1 MATLSAAAPAQR
13 PARGRRKVSLRRQEA
28 LTGYLY
34 ISPWLAGFLAFTAF
48 PFLAS
53 FYLSFTDYTVVSQPR
68 FAGLANYAEA
78 LTGDDLF
85 WGSLR
90 RTFTYAAVGVPLGI
104 AGSLACAL
112 LLNQRLPGT
121 TVFRALFFLP
131 SLTPLVALALLWQ
144 WIFQPDFGVLNF
156 LLAQVGI
163 VDGPGWLSSIE
174 WALPSLI
181 IMSLWATVGGGQMVI
196 FLAGLQGVPQEL
208 YEAVEIDGGGVWRK
222 FRHVTLP
229 MISPTMFFNLIL
241 GIIGAL
247 RVFTVAYVSTEGGPA
262 YATWF
267 YILHLYTQAF
277 KYFNMGYASA
287 LAWIFFLILIAFTY
301 LQVRASRHWVFYAGD
316 RD

>member
-1 MATLSAAAPAQR
+1 MRAGPRR
-13 PARGRRKVSLRRQEA
+13 PKASLKRQEA
-28 LTGYLY
+28 IAGYLY
-34 ISPWLAGFLAFTAF
+34 ISPWLLGFLAFTAF

-68 FAGLANYAEA
+68 FAGFANYAEA
-78 LTGDDLF
+78 LSGDDLF

-90 RTFTYAAVGVPLGI
+90 RTFTYAIIGVPTGI
-104 AGSLACAL
+104 VGSLACAL
-112 LLNQRLPGT
+112 LLNQRLQGT
-121 TVFRALFFLP
+121 TLFRALFFLP

-144 WIFQPDFGVLNF
+144 WIFQPDFGILNF
-156 LLAQVGI
+156 LLAKVGI
-163 VDGPGWLSSIE
+163 DGPGWLSSIE

-181 IMSLWATVGGGQMVI
+181 IMALWTTVGGGQMVI
-196 FLAGLQGVPQEL
+196 FLAGLQGVPPEL
-208 YEAVEIDGGGVWRK
+208 YEAVEIDGGGIWHR

-241 GIIGAL
+241 GVIGAL

-287 LAWIFFLILIAFTY
+287 LAWIFFIILIAFTY

-316 RD
+316 TG

>member
-1 MATLSAAAPAQR
+1 MQGEIASDIKGGSKFRKPA
-13 PARGRRKVSLRRQEA
+13 SLKRQEA
-28 LTGYLY
+28 VAGFIY
-34 ISPWLAGFLAFTAF
+34 ISPWVLGFLAFTAF

-68 FAGLANYAEA
+68 FAGFANYVEA
-78 LTGDDLF
+78 LSGDDLF

-90 RTFTYAAVGVPLGI
+90 RTFTYAVVGVPLGI
-104 AGSLACAL
+104 LGSLACAL
-112 LLNQRLPGT
+112 LLNQGLQGT
-121 TVFRALFFLP
+121 TFFRVLFFLP

-156 LLAQVGI
+156 LLAKVGI
-163 VDGPGWLSSIE
+163 DGPGWLSSIE

-181 IMSLWATVGGGQMVI
+181 IMALWGTVGGGQMVI

-208 YEAVEIDGGGVWRK
+208 YEAVEIDGGGPWFK

-287 LAWIFFLILIAFTY
+287 LAWIFFIILIAFTY
-301 LQVRASRHWVFYAGD
+301 LQVRASRHWVFYAGEQS
-316 RD
+316 

>member
-1 MATLSAAAPAQR
+1 MHSETTPDLKEGPRFRRAA
-13 PARGRRKVSLRRQEA
+13 SLKRQEA
-28 LTGYLY
+28 VAGFIY
-34 ISPWLAGFLAFTAF
+34 ISPWLLGFLAFTAF

-53 FYLSFTDYTVVSQPR
+53 FYLSFTDYTVVSQPS
-68 FAGLANYAEA
+68 FAGFSNYVEA
-78 LTGDDLF
+78 LSGDDLF

-90 RTFTYAAVGVPLGI
+90 RTFTYAVVGVPLGI
-104 AGSLACAL
+104 LGSLACAL
-112 LLNQRLPGT
+112 LLNQALKGT
-121 TVFRALFFLP
+121 TLFRVLFFLP

-156 LLAQVGI
+156 LLAKVGI
-163 VDGPGWLSSIE
+163 DGPGWLSSIE

-181 IMSLWATVGGGQMVI
+181 IMALWGTVGGGQMVI

-208 YEAVEIDGGGVWRK
+208 YEAVEIDGGGPWFK

-287 LAWIFFLILIAFTY
+287 LAWIFFIILIAFTY
-301 LQVRASRHWVFYAGD
+301 LQVRASRHWVFYAGEQG
-316 RD
+316 

>member
-1 MATLSAAAPAQR
+1 MQGEIASDFKGGSKNRKPA
-13 PARGRRKVSLRRQEA
+13 SLKRQEA
-28 LTGYLY
+28 VAGFIY
-34 ISPWLAGFLAFTAF
+34 ISPWLLGFLAFTAF

-68 FAGLANYAEA
+68 FAGFANYVEA
-78 LTGDDLF
+78 LSGDDLF

-90 RTFTYAAVGVPLGI
+90 RTFTYAVVGVPLGI
-104 AGSLACAL
+104 LGSLTCAL
-112 LLNQRLPGT
+112 LLNQGLKGT
-121 TVFRALFFLP
+121 TFFRVLFFLP

-156 LLAQVGI
+156 LLAKVGI
-163 VDGPGWLSSIE
+163 DGPGWLSSIE

-181 IMSLWATVGGGQMVI
+181 IMALWGTVGGGQMVI

-208 YEAVEIDGGGVWRK
+208 YEAVEIDGGGPWFK

-241 GIIGAL
+241 GVIGAL

-287 LAWIFFLILIAFTY
+287 LAWIFFIILIAFTY
-301 LQVRASRHWVFYAGD
+301 LQVRASRHWVFYAGEQS
-316 RD
+316 

>member
-1 MATLSAAAPAQR
+1 MQSESAPDLQER
-13 PARGRRKVSLRRQEA
+13 PRLRRPTSLKRQEA
-28 LTGYLY
+28 IAGFVY
-34 ISPWLAGFLAFTAF
+34 ISPWLLGFMAFTAF

-53 FYLSFTDYTVVSQPR
+53 FYLSFTDYTVISEPR
-68 FAGLANYAEA
+68 FAGFANYVEA
-78 LTGDDLF
+78 LSGDDLF

-90 RTFTYAAVGVPLGI
+90 RTFTYAVVGVPLGI
-104 AGSLACAL
+104 LGSLACAL
-112 LLNQRLPGT
+112 LLNQGLKANT
-121 TVFRALFFLP
+121 LFRVLFFLP
-131 SLTPLVALALLWQ
+131 SLTPLVALALLWS

-156 LLAQVGI
+156 LLAKVGI
-163 VDGPGWLSSIE
+163 DGPGWLSSIE

-181 IMSLWATVGGGQMVI
+181 IMALWGTVGGGQMVI

-208 YEAVEIDGGGVWRK
+208 YEAVEIDGGGPWFK

-287 LAWIFFLILIAFTY
+287 LAWIFFIILIAFTY
-301 LQVRASRHWVFYAGD
+301 LQVRASRHWVFYAGEQS
-316 RD
+316 

>member
-1 MATLSAAAPAQR
+1 MQGEIASDIKRGSKLRKPA
-13 PARGRRKVSLRRQEA
+13 SLKRQEA
-28 LTGYLY
+28 VAGFIY
-34 ISPWLAGFLAFTAF
+34 ISPWLLGFLAFTAF

-68 FAGLANYAEA
+68 FAGFANYVEA
-78 LTGDDLF
+78 LSGDDLF

-90 RTFTYAAVGVPLGI
+90 RTFTYAVVGVPLGI
-104 AGSLACAL
+104 LGSLTCAL
-112 LLNQRLPGT
+112 LLNQGLKGT
-121 TVFRALFFLP
+121 TLFRVLFFLP

-156 LLAQVGI
+156 LLAKVGI
-163 VDGPGWLSSIE
+163 DGPGWLSSIE

-181 IMSLWATVGGGQMVI
+181 IMALWGTVGGGQMVI

-208 YEAVEIDGGGVWRK
+208 YEAVEIDGGGPWFK

-241 GIIGAL
+241 GVIGAL

-287 LAWIFFLILIAFTY
+287 LAWLFFIILIAFTY
-301 LQVRASRHWVFYAGD
+301 LQVRASRHWVFYAGEQG
-316 RD
+316 

>member
-1 MATLSAAAPAQR
+1 MHGEITSDPKEGPRL
-13 PARGRRKVSLRRQEA
+13 RRVASLKRQEA
-28 LTGYLY
+28 VAGFIY
-34 ISPWLAGFLAFTAF
+34 ISPWLLGFLAFTAF

-68 FAGLANYAEA
+68 FAGFSNYVEA
-78 LTGDDLF
+78 LSGDDLF

-90 RTFTYAAVGVPLGI
+90 RTFTYAIVGVPLGI
-104 AGSLACAL
+104 LGSLACAL
-112 LLNQRLPGT
+112 LLNQALKGT
-121 TVFRALFFLP
+121 TLFRVLFFLP

-156 LLAQVGI
+156 LLAKVGI
-163 VDGPGWLSSIE
+163 DGPGWLSSIE

-181 IMSLWATVGGGQMVI
+181 IMALWGTVGGGQMVI

-208 YEAVEIDGGGVWRK
+208 YEAVEIDGGGPWYK

-287 LAWIFFLILIAFTY
+287 LAWIFFIILIVFTY
-301 LQVRASRHWVFYAGD
+301 LQVRASRHWVFYAGEQS
-316 RD
+316 

>member
-1 MATLSAAAPAQR
+1 MQGEIASDFKGGSKNRKPA
-13 PARGRRKVSLRRQEA
+13 SLKRQEA
-28 LTGYLY
+28 VAGFIY
-34 ISPWLAGFLAFTAF
+34 ISPWLLGFLAFTAF

-68 FAGLANYAEA
+68 FAGFANYVEA
-78 LTGDDLF
+78 LSGDDLF

-90 RTFTYAAVGVPLGI
+90 RTFTYAVVGVPLGI
-104 AGSLACAL
+104 LGSLACAL
-112 LLNQRLPGT
+112 LLNQGLKGT
-121 TVFRALFFLP
+121 TLFRVLFFLP

-156 LLAQVGI
+156 LLAKVGI
-163 VDGPGWLSSIE
+163 DGPGWLSSIE

-181 IMSLWATVGGGQMVI
+181 IMALWGTVGGGQMVI

-208 YEAVEIDGGGVWRK
+208 YEAVEIDGGGPWFK

-241 GIIGAL
+241 GVIGAL

-287 LAWIFFLILIAFTY
+287 LAWIFFIILIAFTY
-301 LQVRASRHWVFYAGD
+301 LQVRASRHWVFYAGEQG
-316 RD
+316 

>member
-1 MATLSAAAPAQR
+1 MHGEIASDPKEGPR
-13 PARGRRKVSLRRQEA
+13 FRRVASLKRQEA
-28 LTGYLY
+28 VAGFIY
-34 ISPWLAGFLAFTAF
+34 ISPWLLGFLAFTAF

-68 FAGLANYAEA
+68 FAGFSNYVEA
-78 LTGDDLF
+78 LSGDDLF

-90 RTFTYAAVGVPLGI
+90 RTFTYAVVGVPLGI
-104 AGSLACAL
+104 LGSLACAL
-112 LLNQRLPGT
+112 LLNQSLKGT
-121 TVFRALFFLP
+121 TFFRVLFFLP

-156 LLAQVGI
+156 LLAKVGI
-163 VDGPGWLSSIE
+163 DGPGWLSSIE

-181 IMSLWATVGGGQMVI
+181 IMALWGTVGGGQMVI

-208 YEAVEIDGGGVWRK
+208 YEAVEIDGGGPWFK

-287 LAWIFFLILIAFTY
+287 LAWIFFIILIAFTY
-301 LQVRASRHWVFYAGD
+301 LQVRASRHWVFYAGEQS
-316 RD
+316 

>member
-1 MATLSAAAPAQR
+1 MQGEIASDIKGGSKLRKPA
-13 PARGRRKVSLRRQEA
+13 SLKRQEA
-28 LTGYLY
+28 VAGFIY
-34 ISPWLAGFLAFTAF
+34 ISPWLLGFLAFTAF

-68 FAGLANYAEA
+68 FAGFANYVEA
-78 LTGDDLF
+78 LSGDDLF

-90 RTFTYAAVGVPLGI
+90 RTFTYAVVGVPLGI
-104 AGSLACAL
+104 LGSLTCAL
-112 LLNQRLPGT
+112 LLNQGLKGT
-121 TVFRALFFLP
+121 TLFRVLFFLP

-156 LLAQVGI
+156 LLAKVGI
-163 VDGPGWLSSIE
+163 DGPGWLSSIE

-181 IMSLWATVGGGQMVI
+181 IMALWGTVGGGQMVI

-208 YEAVEIDGGGVWRK
+208 YEAVEIDGGGPWFK

-241 GIIGAL
+241 GVIGAL

-287 LAWIFFLILIAFTY
+287 LAWLFFIILIAFTY
-301 LQVRASRHWVFYAGD
+301 LQVRASRHWVFYAGEQS
-316 RD
+316 

>member
-1 MATLSAAAPAQR
+1 MHGEITSDPKEGPRL
-13 PARGRRKVSLRRQEA
+13 RRVASLKRQEA
-28 LTGYLY
+28 VAGFIY
-34 ISPWLAGFLAFTAF
+34 ISPWLLGFLAFTAF

-68 FAGLANYAEA
+68 FAGFSNYVEA
-78 LTGDDLF
+78 LSGDDLF

-90 RTFTYAAVGVPLGI
+90 RTFTYAVVGVPLGI
-104 AGSLACAL
+104 LGSLACAL
-112 LLNQRLPGT
+112 LLNQALKGT
-121 TVFRALFFLP
+121 TLFRVLFFLP

-156 LLAQVGI
+156 LLAKVGI
-163 VDGPGWLSSIE
+163 DGPGWLSSIE

-181 IMSLWATVGGGQMVI
+181 IMALWGTVGGGQMVI

-208 YEAVEIDGGGVWRK
+208 YEAVEIDGGGPWYK

-287 LAWIFFLILIAFTY
+287 LAWIFFIILIVFTY
-301 LQVRASRHWVFYAGD
+301 LQVRASRHWVFYAGEQS
-316 RD
+316 

>member
-1 MATLSAAAPAQR
+1 MRAGPRRPKATL
-13 PARGRRKVSLRRQEA
+13 KRQEA
-28 LTGYLY
+28 ITGYLY
-34 ISPWLAGFLAFTAF
+34 ILPWLLGFLAFTAF

-68 FAGLANYAEA
+68 FAGFANYTEA
-78 LTGDDLF
+78 LSGDDLF

-90 RTFTYAAVGVPLGI
+90 RTFTYAIIGVPTGI
-104 AGSLACAL
+104 VGSLACAL
-112 LLNQRLPGT
+112 LLNQRLQGT
-121 TVFRALFFLP
+121 TLFRALFFLP

-144 WIFQPDFGVLNF
+144 WIFQPDFGILNF
-156 LLAQVGI
+156 LLAKVGI
-163 VDGPGWLSSIE
+163 TGPGWLSSIE

-181 IMSLWATVGGGQMVI
+181 IMALWTTVGGGQMVI
-196 FLAGLQGVPQEL
+196 FLAGLQGVPPEL
-208 YEAVEIDGGGVWRK
+208 YEAVEIDGGGIWYK

-241 GIIGAL
+241 GVIGAL

-287 LAWIFFLILIAFTY
+287 LAWIFFIILIAFTY

-316 RD
+316 TG

>member
-1 MATLSAAAPAQR
+1 MTTASPPSSALTHSPAPR
-13 PARGRRKVSLRRQEA
+13 PRSLQRQEA
-28 LTGYLY
+28 ITGYLY
-34 ISPWLAGFLAFTAF
+34 IAPWLLGFVAFTAF

-53 FYLSFTDYTVVSQPR
+53 FYLSFTDYTVISEPT
-68 FAGLANYAEA
+68 FTGFSNYIQA
-78 LTGDDLF
+78 LTNDDLF

-90 RTFTYAAVGVPLGI
+90 RTLSYAAIGVPLSI
-104 AGSLACAL
+104 VGSLTCAL
-112 LLNQRLPGT
+112 MLNQRLRGT
-121 TVFRALFFLP
+121 TVLRALFFLP

-144 WIFQPDFGVLNF
+144 WIFQPDFGILNF
-156 LLAQVGI
+156 MLDKIGI
-163 VDGPGWLSSIE
+163 DGPGWLSSIE

-181 IMSLWATVGGGQMVI
+181 IMALWATVGGGQMVI

-208 YEAVEIDGGGVWRK
+208 YEAVEIDGGGPWYK
-222 FRHVTLP
+222 FQHVTLP

-247 RVFTVAYVSTEGGPA
+247 RVFTVAYVATEGGPA

-287 LAWIFFLILIAFTY
+287 LAWIFFIILITFTY
-301 LQVRASRHWVFYAGD
+301 FQVRTSRRWVFYAGETG
-316 RD
+316 

>member
-1 MATLSAAAPAQR
+1 MQGEIASDFKGGSRNRKPA
-13 PARGRRKVSLRRQEA
+13 SLKRQEA
-28 LTGYLY
+28 VAGFIY
-34 ISPWLAGFLAFTAF
+34 ISPWLLGFLAFTAF

-68 FAGLANYAEA
+68 FAGFANYVEA
-78 LTGDDLF
+78 LSGDDLF

-90 RTFTYAAVGVPLGI
+90 RTFTYAVVGVPLGI
-104 AGSLACAL
+104 LGSLTCAL
-112 LLNQRLPGT
+112 LLNQGLKGT
-121 TVFRALFFLP
+121 TLFRVLFFLP

-156 LLAQVGI
+156 LLAKVGI
-163 VDGPGWLSSIE
+163 DGPGWLSSIE

-181 IMSLWATVGGGQMVI
+181 IMALWGTVGGGQMVI

-208 YEAVEIDGGGVWRK
+208 YEAVEIDGGGPWFK

-241 GIIGAL
+241 GVIGAL

-287 LAWIFFLILIAFTY
+287 LAWIFFIILIAFTY
-301 LQVRASRHWVFYAGD
+301 LQVRASRHWVFYAGEQS
-316 RD
+316 

>member
-1 MATLSAAAPAQR
+1 MHGEITSDPKEGPRL
-13 PARGRRKVSLRRQEA
+13 RRVASLKRQEA
-28 LTGYLY
+28 VAGFIY
-34 ISPWLAGFLAFTAF
+34 ISPWLLGFLAFTAF

-68 FAGLANYAEA
+68 FAGFSNYVEA
-78 LTGDDLF
+78 LAGDDLF

-90 RTFTYAAVGVPLGI
+90 RTFTYAVVGVPLGI
-104 AGSLACAL
+104 LGSLACAL
-112 LLNQRLPGT
+112 LLNQGLKGT
-121 TVFRALFFLP
+121 TFFRVLFFLP

-156 LLAQVGI
+156 LLAKVGI
-163 VDGPGWLSSIE
+163 EGPGWLSSIE

-181 IMSLWATVGGGQMVI
+181 IMALWGTVGGGQMVI

-208 YEAVEIDGGGVWRK
+208 YEAVEIDGGGPWFK

-287 LAWIFFLILIAFTY
+287 LAWIFFIILILFTY
-301 LQVRASRHWVFYAGD
+301 LQVRASRHWVFYAGEQS
-316 RD
+316 

>member
-1 MATLSAAAPAQR
+1 MTSTTEVRPAYRAAPPRPQATL
-13 PARGRRKVSLRRQEA
+13 KRQEA
-28 LTGYLY
+28 IAGYLY
-34 ISPWLAGFLAFTAF
+34 ILPWLLGFLAFTAF

-68 FAGLANYAEA
+68 FAGFANYVEA
-78 LTGDDLF
+78 LSGDDLF
-85 WGSLR
+85 WSSLR
-90 RTFTYAAVGVPLGI
+90 RTFTYAVVGVPIGI

-112 LLNQRLPGT
+112 LLNQQLQGT
-121 TVFRALFFLP
+121 TLFRTLFFLP

-156 LLAQVGI
+156 LLDKVGI
-163 VDGPGWLSSIE
+163 DGPGWLSSIE

-181 IMSLWATVGGGQMVI
+181 IMMLWATMGGGQMVI
-196 FLAGLQGVPQEL
+196 FLAGLQGVPPEL
-208 YEAVEIDGGGVWRK
+208 YEAVEIDGGGIWYK

-229 MISPTMFFNLIL
+229 MISPTLFFNLIL
-241 GIIGAL
+241 GVIGAL

-287 LAWIFFLILIAFTY
+287 LAWIFFIILIAFTY
-301 LQVRASRHWVFYAGD
+301 LQVRTSRHWVFYAGD
-316 RD
+316 TD

>member
-1 MATLSAAAPAQR
+1 MHGEIASDPKEGPR
-13 PARGRRKVSLRRQEA
+13 FRRVASLKRQEA
-28 LTGYLY
+28 VAGFIY
-34 ISPWLAGFLAFTAF
+34 ISPWLLGFLAFTAF

-68 FAGLANYAEA
+68 FAGFSNYVEA
-78 LTGDDLF
+78 LSGDDLF

-90 RTFTYAAVGVPLGI
+90 RTFTYAVVGVPLGI
-104 AGSLACAL
+104 LGSLACAL
-112 LLNQRLPGT
+112 LLNQSLKGT
-121 TVFRALFFLP
+121 TFFRVLFFLP

-156 LLAQVGI
+156 LLAKVGI
-163 VDGPGWLSSIE
+163 DGPGWLSSIE

-181 IMSLWATVGGGQMVI
+181 IMALWGTVGGGQMVI

-208 YEAVEIDGGGVWRK
+208 YEAVEIDGGGPWFK

-287 LAWIFFLILIAFTY
+287 LAWIFFIILILFTY
-301 LQVRASRHWVFYAGD
+301 LQVRASRHWVFYAGEQS
-316 RD
+316 

>member
-1 MATLSAAAPAQR
+1 MRAGPRRPKATL
-13 PARGRRKVSLRRQEA
+13 KRQEA
-28 LTGYLY
+28 IAGYLY
-34 ISPWLAGFLAFTAF
+34 ILPWLLGFLAFTAF

-68 FAGLANYAEA
+68 FAGFANYAEA
-78 LTGDDLF
+78 LSGDDLF

-90 RTFTYAAVGVPLGI
+90 RTFTYAIIGVPAGI
-104 AGSLACAL
+104 VGSLACAL
-112 LLNQRLPGT
+112 LLNQRLQGT
-121 TVFRALFFLP
+121 TLFRALFFLP

-144 WIFQPDFGVLNF
+144 WIFQPDFGILNF
-156 LLAQVGI
+156 LLAKVGI
-163 VDGPGWLSSIE
+163 DGPGWLSSIE

-181 IMSLWATVGGGQMVI
+181 IMALWTTVGGGQMVI
-196 FLAGLQGVPQEL
+196 FLAGLQGVPPEL
-208 YEAVEIDGGGVWRK
+208 YEAVEIDGGGIWHR

-241 GIIGAL
+241 GVIGAL

-287 LAWIFFLILIAFTY
+287 LAWIFFIILIAFTY
-301 LQVRASRHWVFYAGD
+301 LQVRASRRWVFYAGD
-316 RD
+316 TG

>member
-1 MATLSAAAPAQR
+1 MTTAPS
-13 PARGRRKVSLRRQEA
+13 PPSVPVPGRTRRRTSLQRQEA
-28 LTGYLY
+28 VAGYIY
-34 ISPWLAGFLAFTAF
+34 IAPWLLGFLAFTAF

-53 FYLSFTDYTVVSQPR
+53 FYLSFTEYTVISAPR
-68 FAGLANYAEA
+68 FSGFANYTQA

-90 RTFTYAAVGVPLGI
+90 RTFTYAAIGVPLGI
-104 AGSLACAL
+104 VGSLACAL
-112 LLNQRLPGT
+112 LLNQRLHGT
-121 TVFRALFFLP
+121 TILRALFFLP

-156 LLAQVGI
+156 LLRQIGI
-163 VDGPGWLSSIE
+163 DGPGWLSSIE

-181 IMSLWATVGGGQMVI
+181 IMALWATVGGGQMVI

-208 YEAVEIDGGGVWRK
+208 YEAVEIDGGGPWYK

-287 LAWIFFLILIAFTY
+287 LAWIFFIILIAFTY
-301 LQVRASRHWVFYAGD
+301 FQVRASRRWVFYAGD
-316 RD
+316 TG

>member
-1 MATLSAAAPAQR
+1 MQSESAPDLQER
-13 PARGRRKVSLRRQEA
+13 PRLRRPTSLKRQEA
-28 LTGYLY
+28 IAGFVY
-34 ISPWLAGFLAFTAF
+34 ISPWLLGFMAFTAF

-53 FYLSFTDYTVVSQPR
+53 FYLSFTDYTVISEPR
-68 FAGLANYAEA
+68 FAGFANYVEA
-78 LTGDDLF
+78 LSGDDLF

-90 RTFTYAAVGVPLGI
+90 RTFTYAVVGVPLGI
-104 AGSLACAL
+104 LGSLACAL
-112 LLNQRLPGT
+112 LLNQGLKANT
-121 TVFRALFFLP
+121 LFRVLFFLP
-131 SLTPLVALALLWQ
+131 SLTPLVALALLWS

-156 LLAQVGI
+156 LLAKVG

-181 IMSLWATVGGGQMVI
+181 IMALWGTVGGGQMVI

-208 YEAVEIDGGGVWRK
+208 YEAVEIDGGGPWFK

-287 LAWIFFLILIAFTY
+287 LAWIFFIILIAFTY
-301 LQVRASRHWVFYAGD
+301 LQVRASRHWVFYAGEQS
-316 RD
+316 

>member
-1 MATLSAAAPAQR
+1 MQGEIASDFKGGSKNRKPA
-13 PARGRRKVSLRRQEA
+13 SLKRQEA
-28 LTGYLY
+28 VAGFIY
-34 ISPWLAGFLAFTAF
+34 ISPWLLGFLAFTAF

-68 FAGLANYAEA
+68 FAGFANYVEA
-78 LTGDDLF
+78 LSGDDLF

-90 RTFTYAAVGVPLGI
+90 RTFTYAVVGVPLGI
-104 AGSLACAL
+104 LGSLTCAL
-112 LLNQRLPGT
+112 LLNQGLKGT
-121 TVFRALFFLP
+121 TFFRVLFFLP

-156 LLAQVGI
+156 LLAKVGI
-163 VDGPGWLSSIE
+163 DGPGWLSSIE

-181 IMSLWATVGGGQMVI
+181 IMALWGTVGGGQMVI

-208 YEAVEIDGGGVWRK
+208 YEAVEIDGGGPWFK

-241 GIIGAL
+241 GVIGAL

-287 LAWIFFLILIAFTY
+287 LAWIFFIILIAFTY
-301 LQVRASRHWVFYAGD
+301 LQVRASRHWVFYAGEQG
-316 RD
+316 

>member
-1 MATLSAAAPAQR
+1 MQGEIASDFKGGSKNRKPA
-13 PARGRRKVSLRRQEA
+13 SLKRQEA
-28 LTGYLY
+28 VAGFIY
-34 ISPWLAGFLAFTAF
+34 ISPWLLGFLAFTAF

-68 FAGLANYAEA
+68 FAGFANYVEA
-78 LTGDDLF
+78 LSGDDLF

-90 RTFTYAAVGVPLGI
+90 RTFTYAVIGVPLGI
-104 AGSLACAL
+104 LGSLACAL
-112 LLNQRLPGT
+112 LLNQGLKGT
-121 TVFRALFFLP
+121 TLFRVLFFLP

-156 LLAQVGI
+156 LLAKVGI
-163 VDGPGWLSSIE
+163 DGPGWLSSIE

-181 IMSLWATVGGGQMVI
+181 IMALWGTVGGGQMVI

-208 YEAVEIDGGGVWRK
+208 YEAVEIDGGGPWFK

-241 GIIGAL
+241 GVIGAL

-287 LAWIFFLILIAFTY
+287 LAWIFFIILIAFTY
-301 LQVRASRHWVFYAGD
+301 LQVRASRHWVFYAGEQS
-316 RD
+316 

>member
-1 MATLSAAAPAQR
+1 MQSEIVSNLQESPRPRRAA
-13 PARGRRKVSLRRQEA
+13 SLKRQEA
-28 LTGYLY
+28 VAGFIY
-34 ISPWLAGFLAFTAF
+34 ISPWLLGFLAFTAF

-53 FYLSFTDYTVVSQPR
+53 FYLSFTDYTVVSQPS
-68 FAGLANYAEA
+68 FAGFSNYVEA
-78 LTGDDLF
+78 LSGDDLF

-90 RTFTYAAVGVPLGI
+90 RTFTYAVVGVPLGI
-104 AGSLACAL
+104 LGSLACAL
-112 LLNQRLPGT
+112 LLNQGLKGT
-121 TVFRALFFLP
+121 TLFRVLFFLP

-156 LLAQVGI
+156 LLAKVGI
-163 VDGPGWLSSIE
+163 DGPGWLSSIE

-181 IMSLWATVGGGQMVI
+181 IMALWGTVGGGQMVI

-208 YEAVEIDGGGVWRK
+208 YEAVEIDGGGPWFK

-287 LAWIFFLILIAFTY
+287 LAWIFFIILIAFTY
-301 LQVRASRHWVFYAGD
+301 LQVRASRHWVFYAGEQS
-316 RD
+316 